1 MLSKLIPG
9 TSIQYAEQNDAISVF
24 RPLLS
29 ITGGLSLSQICT
41 IADLQP
47 STIQN
52 WVKRGFVPHPENKKY
67 TERHL
72 FRILLISAL
81 RDGMNIEEIGELMV
95 LINGDT
101 DDESDD
107 IVSEERLYD
116 YFCQAVKSLHRKS
129 FSEADIDEAIG
140 EILRDQS
147 DNTGRLSR
155 ALKIMIYGYI
165 TGICQKKVYENLAL
179 LKSQ

>member
-9 TSIQYAEQNDAISVF
+9 TSIECAEENDAASVF

-29 ITGGLSLSQICT
+29 ITGGLSLSQICV
-41 IADLQP
+41 IADLLP

-72 FRILLISAL
+72 YRILLISAL
-81 RDGMNIEEIGELMV
+81 RDGMNIEDIGELMV

-101 DDESDD
+101 DDTSDD
-107 IVSEERLYD
+107 IISEEKLYEL
-116 YFCQAVKSLHRKS
+116 FCQAVRSLHRQS
-129 FSEADIDEAIG
+129 FNEKDINEVLQEVLNDQPDE
-140 EILRDQS
+140 
-147 DNTGRLSR
+147 TGRLSL
-155 ALKIMIYGYI
+155 ALKVMIYGYI
-165 TGICQKKVYENLAL
+165 SGICQKNVNDNLSL
-179 LKSQ
+179 LKK

>member
-1 MLSKLIPG
+1 MLTKLIPG
-9 TSIQYAEQNDAISVF
+9 TSIEFAEQKDAISVF
-24 RPLLS
+24 RPLLA

-95 LINGDT
+95 LINGDA

-107 IVSEERLYD
+107 IISEERLYD
-116 YFCQAVKSLHRKS
+116 YFCQATKALQHKS
-129 FSEADIDEAIG
+129 FSERDIDAAISD
-140 EILRDQS
+140 ILKEQS
-147 DNTGRLSR
+147 DETGRLAR

-165 TGICQKKVYENLAL
+165 TGICQKKVYDNLAL
-179 LKSQ
+179 LKTQ

>member
-1 MLSKLIPG
+1 M
-9 TSIQYAEQNDAISVF
+9 
-24 RPLLS
+24 
-29 ITGGLSLSQICT
+29 SQICA

-81 RDGMNIEEIGELMV
+81 RDGMNIEDIGELMI
-95 LINGDT
+95 LINGDA

-107 IVSEERLYD
+107 IISEERLYD
-116 YFCQAVKSLHRKS
+116 YFCQAVRSLDRQS
-129 FSEADIDEAIG
+129 FNEKEIDEVLKAVLS
-140 EILRDQS
+140 EQADE
-147 DNTGRLSR
+147 TGRLAL
-155 ALKIMIYGYI
+155 ALKVMVYGYI
-165 TGICQKKVYENLAL
+165 SGICQKNVNDNLDL
-179 LKSQ
+179 LKNK

>member
-9 TSIQYAEQNDAISVF
+9 TSIEYAEQNDAISVF
-24 RPLLS
+24 RPLLA

-81 RDGMNIEEIGELMV
+81 RDGMNIEDVGELMV
-95 LINGDT
+95 LINGDA

-107 IVSEERLYD
+107 IISEERLYD
-116 YFCQAVKSLHRKS
+116 YFCQAVKSLHRHS
-129 FSEADIDEAIG
+129 LSEA
-140 EILRDQS
+140 
-147 DNTGRLSR
+147 
-155 ALKIMIYGYI
+155 
-165 TGICQKKVYENLAL
+165 
-179 LKSQ
+179 